1 MAWLSRVNFTASDV
15 LSYSDVN
22 NLGNDI
28 RAWGGNVNGGG
39 YTLSNVIL
47 SASSGTM
54 ATVIGGTGTTSTLT
68 LRSTSG
74 VGTTGADIIFQA
86 GNNGAT
92 EVMRLQNGGNVG
104 IGTPSP
110 QSKLDVVGSLLLS
123 GQSTANQ
130 YIWVGFGRSGN
141 GFSYIDLQGD
151 TTYSYGT
158 RLIRGNT
165 GANAISSLEH
175 RGTGD
180 LRMVNYEAAP
190 ICFYTSST
198 EKARFDSDGNLAIGT
213 TSTTTG
219 KLIVAQT
226 NYSVPGVYLNQP
238 TATWGTTGQFN
249 SYRYIQTNSASTD
262 GNWRAFHVGA
272 GGVAIGYSS
281 TPIYGSSDA
290 LYVNG
295 NVGIGT
301 SSPGYKL
308 HVLGADGFGAGTAAA
323 AIATSTTGNSA
334 TTLELLTG
342 SGSAFDISLFAA
354 GASPAN
360 AVYFNNR
367 NSAPM
372 VFLTGNSERM
382 RIDSS
387 GNVLI
392 GYTTSNGSYLLQVNS
407 QIFATNAT
415 IATSDGR
422 YKENISSIK
431 SGLDVVGKL
440 NPVSFTWKQHEIH
453 NFDSGTQVGFIA
465 QDVQAALA
473 DEPYLKSVVK
483 CNEVELKDGTK
494 EEFYGLSDAKLIPI
508 LVKAIQEL
516 KAEIDILKARN

>member
-15 LSYSDVN
+15 LSYTDLN

-54 ATVIGGTGTTSTLT
+54 ATIIGGTGTTSTLT

-74 VGTTGADIIFQA
+74 VGTTGADIIFQT

-104 IGTPSP
+104 IGT
-110 QSKLDVVGSLLLS
+110 
-123 GQSTANQ
+123 T
-130 YIWVGFGRSGN
+130 
-141 GFSYIDLQGD
+141 
-151 TTYSYGT
+151 
-158 RLIRGNT
+158 
-165 GANAISSLEH
+165 
-175 RGTGD
+175 
-180 LRMVNYEAAP
+180 
-190 ICFYTSST
+190 
-198 EKARFDSDGNLAIGT
+198 
-213 TSTTTG
+213 
-219 KLIVAQT
+219 
-226 NYSVPGVYLNQP
+226 
-238 TATWGTTGQFN
+238 
-249 SYRYIQTNSASTD
+249 
-262 GNWRAFHVGA
+262 
-272 GGVAIGYSS
+272 
-281 TPIYGSSDA
+281 
-290 LYVNG
+290 
-295 NVGIGT
+295 
-301 SSPGYKL
+301 SPGYKL

-387 GNVLI
+387 GNVGI
-392 GYTTSNGSYLLQVNS
+392 GTSSPGEKLVVVGNIVAGNTGTTTDGYIDIDGGSTGKVRISRTGTGATASGMVFYTQFSTLQERMRILPTGEVGIGTSSPAYQLQLS
-407 QIFATNAT
+407 TDSAAKPTTNTWT
-415 IATSDGR
+415 IASDSRLKTVKGEYPKGLAEICQVRPVR
-422 YKENISSIK
+422 YEYNGKAGFTADGKEQVSILAQELMQVFPECVDTFK
-431 SGLDVVGKL
+431 GKL
-440 NPVSFTWKQHEIH
+440 EQDGPEIDLYNYNGH
-453 NFDSGTQVGFIA
+453 AITF
-465 QDVQAALA
+465 ALI
-473 DEPYLKSVVK
+473 
-483 CNEVELKDGTK
+483 N
-494 EEFYGLSDAKLIPI
+494 
-508 LVKAIQEL
+508 AIKEL

>member
-15 LSYSDVN
+15 LSYTDLN

-39 YTLSNVIL
+39 YTLSNVVL

-74 VGTTGADIIFQA
+74 VGTTGADIIFQT

-104 IGTPSP
+104 IGTSSP
-110 QSKLDVVGSLLLS
+110 GAKLDV
-123 GQSTANQ
+123 
-130 YIWVGFGRSGN
+130 RSGT
-141 GFSYIDLQGD
+141 L
-151 TTYSYGT
+151 
-158 RLIRGNT
+158 RL
-165 GANAISSLEH
+165 
-175 RGTGD
+175 
-180 LRMVNYEAAP
+180 
-190 ICFYTSST
+190 
-198 EKARFDSDGNLAIGT
+198 
-213 TSTTTG
+213 
-219 KLIVAQT
+219 
-226 NYSVPGVYLNQP
+226 
-238 TATWGTTGQFN
+238 
-249 SYRYIQTNSASTD
+249 STD
-262 GNWRAFHVGA
+262 G
-272 GGVAIGYSS
+272 SP
-281 TPIYGSSDA
+281 TTIYGINRGDTSS
-290 LYVNG
+290 VNG
-295 NVGIGT
+295 MASIGM
-301 SSPGYKL
+301 
-308 HVLGADGFGAGTAAA
+308 F
-323 AIATSTTGNSA
+323 
-334 TTLELLTG
+334 G
-342 SGSAFDISLFAA
+342 SGTYGYLGNIIFSTA
-354 GASPAN
+354 GSDVYNAS
-360 AVYFNNR
+360 V
-367 NSAPM
+367 
-372 VFLTGNSERM
+372 LERM

-387 GNVLI
+387 GNVGIGVSTANTRLHVDSDVSNTDGTGYDQGQLFVSDSSLSSSGLILGYRYQSGVAEYARIQARNAGGATNIVMQAGGGNVGIGTASPGHKLEIGGGGGIVSSYLYSPNNDALELLAGTSFSSSGAAISLRPSTGGYNDHGMEFYTGGGEKMRLDSNGYLLI
-392 GYTTSNGSYLLQVNS
+392 GYTTSNSAYRLQVNS

-465 QDVQAALA
+465 QDVQEALA
-473 DEPYLKSVVK
+473 DEPYLESIVK
-483 CNEVELKDGTK
+483 RNEVELKDGTK